1 MTDESTSPPSASSS
15 ERLPTDF
22 RDELVRR
29 VRGVLEATEPLGA
42 LHHVTTEVARELA
55 ADRCSIIGPFGPRA
69 ARILACS
76 DAEPAEDLLIFLE
89 RYPELQAVFDS
100 ESAVL
105 IRDVSVSDLLEPVRD
120 LMRHAETI
128 SLATVPLR
136 LPEMLGILRVT
147 SSGKH
152 FTPSDLEWLRAVA
165 HVIEGEIRGTTM
177 EVVDEGHWAHLVRDL
192 ADATLEVAPDTRI
205 VDVSVN
211 LSHPLGRAFADLEGR
226 HLTEVLG
233 DPDRESIGPSVVE
246 LLQGRRPTSRRP
258 LVIHLPGAPP
268 ASVLA
273 VAAPCRRP
281 LLRVRVALKVVE
293 PRSADEPVSH
303 EQVVIPTTPVD
314 VVDGLLESTLRQ
326 QAKEL
331 DRLRKRVDR
340 LTSRRTVFLTAS
352 AHELKTPL
360 TILQIYLETLLG
372 DLSTGMSDEQ
382 LEFLQ
387 ICHES
392 LMRLRQLVLNLV
404 DLAALES
411 GGLDL
416 SIERVKMEPELVDL
430 VDEMKPL
437 ATHAGVHLELELA
450 DDLPDARIDSERVK
464 QVVRNLVDNA
474 IKYTPATGRVTLEA
488 RSEQD
493 SLVLTVEDTGI
504 GIPADRLDDIFIE
517 FTRIGEG
524 DSGRDSGSG
533 LGLAV
538 CRRLTTALGGKIS
551 VDSHEGRGT
560 TFTLRFPQWPG
571 NE

>member
-1 MTDESTSPPSASSS
+1 MTDESPPPPSASSS
-15 ERLPTDF
+15 ERLPTEF
-22 RDELVRR
+22 RDELLRR

-42 LHHVTTEVARELA
+42 LHHVAIEVARELP

-105 IRDVSVSDLLEPVRD
+105 IRDVGVSDLLEPVRD
-120 LMRHAETI
+120 LMRHSETI

-147 SSGKH
+147 SSGEH
-152 FTPSDLEWLRAVA
+152 FTPSDLDWLRAVA
-165 HVIEGEIRGTTM
+165 HVIEGEISGTKQ
-177 EVVDEGHWAHLVRDL
+177 EVVDEGQWAHLVRDL

-205 VDVSVN
+205 VEVSVN
-211 LSHPLGRAFADLEGR
+211 LHHPLGRAFAGLEGR
-226 HLTEVLG
+226 YLTEVLG
-233 DPDRESIGPSVVE
+233 DPDHRSIGPSVVE
-246 LLQGRRPTSRRP
+246 LLQGRRPTSRKP
-258 LVIHLPGAPP
+258 LVVHLQGEPP

-293 PRSADEPVSH
+293 SRSRGGSVSS
-303 EQVVIPTTPVD
+303 EQVVIPSTPD
-314 VVDGLLESTLRQ
+314 EVVDGLLESTLRQ

-331 DRLRKRVDR
+331 GQLRKTVDQ

-372 DLSTGMSDEQ
+372 DLSAGMSDEQ

-416 SIERVKMEPELVDL
+416 SIGRVDIQPELVGL
-430 VDEMKPL
+430 IDEMKPL
-437 ATHAGVHLELELA
+437 TTHAGVHLELELA
-450 DDLPDARIDSERVK
+450 DDLPPARVDSERVK
-464 QVVRNLVDNA
+464 QVVRNLLDNA
-474 IKYTPATGRVTLEA
+474 IKYTPATGSVTLRA
-488 RSEQD
+488 HSEQD

-504 GIPADRLDDIFIE
+504 GIPAERLDDIFIE
-517 FTRIGEG
+517 FTSFGED
-524 DSGRDSGSG
+524 DSHRDSGSG

-538 CRRLTTALGGKIS
+538 CRRLTKALGGTIS
-551 VDSHEGRGT
+551 VDSREGRGT
-560 TFTLRFPQWPG
+560 TFTLRFPRWP